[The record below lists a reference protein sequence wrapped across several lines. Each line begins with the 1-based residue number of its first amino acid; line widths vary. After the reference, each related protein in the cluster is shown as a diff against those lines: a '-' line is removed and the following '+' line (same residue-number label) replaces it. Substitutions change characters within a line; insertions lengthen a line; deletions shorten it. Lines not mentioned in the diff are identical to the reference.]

1 MYQVLGLPSKQNWL
15 LHSLVD
21 KDSKS
26 FDSVPIFLCKL
37 SWDYCK
43 KQECNSILSQ
53 WKMSFQV
60 LDLKGKNFLKLL
72 DSDFKPIKL
81 LAIKG
86 SPWLQ
91 HFGHSN
97 LLYARATRAI
107 INHAPIS
114 KYHLRSFPREDFLC
128 PCSLYPIETRWHIL
142 HDCKRFN
149 KYWNPRRDT
158 IAHFLSLLQFNSN
171 AFSFD

>member
-1 MYQVLGLPSKQNWL
+1 M
-15 LHSLVD
+15 LVD

-26 FDSVPIFLCKL
+26 FDSVSIFPCKL

-43 KQECNSILSQ
+43 KWECDSILSQ
-53 WKMSFQV
+53 WKTSFQ
-60 LDLKGKNFLKLL
+60 LSDFKGKNFLELL
-72 DSDFKPIKL
+72 DSNLKPIKL
-81 LAIKG
+81 SAIRG
-86 SPWLQ
+86 GPWLQ
-91 HFGHSN
+91 QFSHSN
-97 LLYARATRAI
+97 SLCTRATRAI

-114 KYHLRSFPREDFLC
+114 EYYLRFFPREEFLC

-158 IAHFLSLLQFNSN
+158 LSYFLLFLQFNSN
-171 AFSFD
+171 TFSFD